1 MSLQLRCD
9 SVSVPHVFRCPVGPA
24 HRPRNSTS
32 HERSLIRHLPVL
44 TPSPNPPLIHHLFSI
59 FFIHTSAAPLA
70 AKTSRSSKRKG
81 AVTNSC
87 CFCSAQPPSP
97 SSPLRFVPSPFAI
110 SLEEK
115 GSERARKILHRYHS
129 PTAPPIR
136 RPPSTRSFAYLPRP
150 SLSFSPS
157 SVRTA
162 HAQAGGRRPPGAPS
176 LSLSAG
182 SSGLSRSGGAEIR
195 PLGRRLLRRSAGE

>member
-1 MSLQLRCD
+1 MSLQLRCY

-81 AVTNSC
+81 GVTNSC
-87 CFCSAQPPSP
+87 CFCSVQPPSP
-97 SSPLRFVPSPFAI
+97 SAFCAVAICDFFGGKGKRASAENTPQIPLTYRSSNPSSTKHKKLCISPSPLPFLF
-110 SLEEK
+110 SLLRPH
-115 GSERARKILHRYHS
+115 SARA
-129 PTAPPIR
+129 
-136 RPPSTRSFAYLPRP
+136 
-150 SLSFSPS
+150 
-157 SVRTA
+157 
-162 HAQAGGRRPPGAPS
+162 GRRPPPAR
-176 LSLSAG
+176 
-182 SSGLSRSGGAEIR
+182 SSVSIALRWILR
-195 PLGRRLLRRSAGE
+195 PLAVRWSGDPAARASAASSFCR